1 MVPLA
6 VIKIKVLNIIGRMYE
21 LDRVTAELGKS
32 GAFHP
37 DNALSFYSD
46 TSGFSPVNDADP
58 YAKAMGTMSDT
69 LRLIGKADE
78 AAGIRS
84 STKAVPSIADFQAYA
99 DTFASAVAEKI
110 KARQAVEQKIQ
121 ALDSEMKR
129 VGHFAG
135 LDIDLDELR
144 RCRFVKIRFGSIP
157 EGSFE
162 QLSEYTHNPYVAF
175 FPATKDDTHYWGMYC
190 APAEK
195 IDEVDKVFSSLFFEQ
210 VSLDDLSGTVESV
223 IKTIGEKRGLLVGQ
237 TEDINAQIDAYWQ
250 REKSSFKNLYAWL
263 AYQSACFGIRR
274 YAARYGE
281 NFILTGWIA
290 ADRETSITKRLD
302 RMETVRYAFDDAADP
317 EVLLHAPPVKLKNR
331 ALVRPYEFYV
341 EVYGVPSY
349 TEMDPTAF
357 LAFTYTLLFGI
368 MFADVGQGLC
378 VALTGWLMWK
388 LKKLRLGKIMIPCGI
403 SSSIFGFLFGSVF
416 GFEHALDP
424 VFKNVFGLA
433 KKPVDVMESTS
444 TVILFAIGLG
454 IVLVLAAILT
464 NIVCCLR
471 RKQYTNGLFGPNGL
485 AGFIF
490 YGSVIFGFGGQI
502 LKPSLHIVTAPF
514 VILCIVLPL
523 AVMIFREVLGDL
535 AEGKPDWKPESWGN
549 LIMQNFF
556 EVFEFVLSY
565 LTNTISFIRTGAF
578 VLVHAGMMIVIFSLA
593 GMSAGFGFV
602 LTIVIGNAFVIAL
615 EGLLS
620 GVQCLRLDFY
630 EMFSRF
636 YDGSGRP
643 YTPVVVGQES

>member
-6 VIKIKVLNIIGRMYE
+6 VIKIKVLSIIGRMYE

-32 GAFHP
+32 CVFHP

-58 YAKAMGTMSDT
+58 YAKAIGTMSDT

-78 AAGIRS
+78 TAEIRS
-84 STKAVPSIADFQAYA
+84 STKAVVSVTDFQSYA
-99 DTFASAVAEKI
+99 DTFAAAIAEKI
-110 KARQAVEQKIQ
+110 KDRQGIEQKIQ
-121 ALDSEMKR
+121 ALNAEMKR
-129 VGHFAG
+129 VGHFSG

-162 QLSEYTHNPYVAF
+162 QLSEYSQNPYVAF
-175 FPATKDDTHYWGMYC
+175 FPATRDDTHYWGMYC
-190 APAEK
+190 APIDR
-195 IDEVDKVFSSLFFEQ
+195 IDEVDKVFSGLFFEQ
-210 VSLDDLSGTVESV
+210 VSLEGLSGTVESA
-223 IKTIGEKRGLLVGQ
+223 IKEIEEKRGKLLKQ
-237 TEDINAQIDAYWQ
+237 TEEINAQVDAYWQ
-250 REKSSFKNLYAWL
+250 KEKSVFKSLYAWL
-263 AYQSACFGIRR
+263 SYQSACFGIRR

-281 NFILTGWIA
+281 NFILTGWIP
-290 ADRETSITKRLD
+290 ADQQASLTARLD
-302 RMETVRYAFDDAADP
+302 RLETVRCAFDDAADP

-349 TEMDPTAF
+349 NEMDPTAF
-357 LAFTYTLLFGI
+357 LAFSYTLLFGI
-368 MFADVGQGLC
+368 MFADVGQGVC
-378 VALTGWLMWK
+378 VALVGWLMWK
-388 LKKLRLGKIMIPCGI
+388 LKKMRLGKFMNPCGI
-403 SSSIFGFLFGSVF
+403 ASSVFGFLFGAVF

-424 VFKNVFGLA
+424 VFKNMFGLA
-433 KKPVDVMESTS
+433 QKPIDVMESAS
-444 TVILFAIGLG
+444 DVIIFAVILG
-454 IVLVLAAILT
+454 IVLVMGAILT

-471 RKQYTNGLFGPNGL
+471 RKQYTNGVFGPNGI
-485 AGFIF
+485 AGFVF
-490 YGSVIFGFGGQI
+490 YSAVIFGFGGQI
-502 LKPSLHIVTAPF
+502 VTGKHIVTAPF
-514 VILCIVLPL
+514 VILCVVLPIL
-523 AVMIFREVLGDL
+523 IMIFREVLGDL

-549 LIMQNFF
+549 LVMQNFF

-593 GMSAGFGFV
+593 GMTSGIGYV
-602 LTIVIGNAFVIAL
+602 LVLVIGNAFVIVL

>member
-6 VIKIKVLNIIGRMYE
+6 VIKIKVLSVIGRMYE

-32 GAFHP
+32 CVFHP

-58 YAKAMGTMSDT
+58 YAKAIGTMSDA
-69 LRLIGKADE
+69 LRLIGKANEVTD
-78 AAGIRS
+78 IPS
-84 STKAVPSIADFQAYA
+84 STKAVASIADYQSYA
-99 DTFASAVAEKI
+99 DTFASVIAEKI
-110 KARQAVEQKIQ
+110 KSRQGIEQKIQ
-121 ALDSEMKR
+121 TLNAEMKR

-144 RCRFVKIRFGSIP
+144 KCRFVKIRFGSIP

-162 QLSEYTHNPYVAF
+162 QLSEYSQNPYVAF

-190 APAEK
+190 APIDK

-210 VSLDDLSGTVESV
+210 VSLDGLSGTVESV
-223 IKTIGEKRGLLVGQ
+223 IKEFEEKHGQLLKQVDDVN
-237 TEDINAQIDAYWQ
+237 TQIDAYWQ
-250 REKSSFKNLYAWL
+250 KEKASFKSLFAWL
-263 AYQSACFGIRR
+263 SYKSTCFGIRR

-290 ADRETSITKRLD
+290 ADQQAAVTGRLD
-302 RMETVRYAFDDAADP
+302 RMETVKYAFDDAADP

-331 ALVRPYEFYV
+331 ALFRPYEFYV

-357 LAFTYTLLFGI
+357 LAFSYTLLFGI

-388 LKKLRLGKIMIPCGI
+388 LKKMRLGKIMIPCGI

-433 KKPVDVMESTS
+433 KKPIDVMESAS
-444 TVILFAIGLG
+444 TIIVFAVCLG
-454 IVLVLAAILT
+454 IALVMAAILT
-464 NIVCCLR
+464 NVVCCLR
-471 RKQYTNGLFGPNGL
+471 RRQYTNGIFGPNGI
-485 AGFIF
+485 AGFVF
-490 YGSVIFGFGGQI
+490 YSAVIFGFGGQI
-502 LKPSLHIVTAPF
+502 VTKAHIVTAPF
-514 VILCIVLPL
+514 VILCVVLPL
-523 AVMIFREVLGDL
+523 VVMILREVLGDL
-535 AEGKPDWKPESWGN
+535 VEGKPDWKPESWGN
-549 LIMQNFF
+549 LVMQNFF

-593 GMSAGFGFV
+593 GMSSGIGYV
-602 LTIVIGNAFVIAL
+602 LTIVIGNVFVIAL

-643 YTPVVVGQES
+643 YTPVVIGQES